1 MHLQL
6 FIYLY
11 LYVEAKIIK
20 TKKTREIRTING
32 QFIIFCKYCI
42 LKERKIVLQPDSNP
56 EFIVLHFTVLMIQL
70 CIQLLDYSL
79 KKWIPKALEFLLRA
93 RKTTNLTN
101 YSRYH
106 NYFCFIV
113 LNSRFFLN
121 FEWFLESNWEKNPV
135 KLSNLT
141 PRYMVILKGIQFL
154 KSQFYYS

>member
-42 LKERKIVLQPDSNP
+42 LKERKIVLQLDSNP

-79 KKWIPKALEFLLRA
+79 KK
-93 RKTTNLTN
+93 
-101 YSRYH
+101 
-106 NYFCFIV
+106 
-113 LNSRFFLN
+113 
-121 FEWFLESNWEKNPV
+121 
-135 KLSNLT
+135 
-141 PRYMVILKGIQFL
+141 
-154 KSQFYYS
+154 